1 MARLLMTPQVMNM
14 TTDPTP
20 IVRWEFQRGDR
31 HLTCRVDAV
40 TDIAEYDVATVPHWD
55 LNAAFIETFDAAGA
69 ALRRHADIAAH
80 LREAGWTVASYT
92 A

>member
-1 MARLLMTPQVMNM
+1 MTRQVMNTM
-14 TTDPTP
+14 TGSTP

-31 HLTCRVDAV
+31 HLTCRVDAL
-40 TDIAEYDVATVPHWD
+40 TDISEFDVATVPHWD
-55 LNAAFIETFDAAGA
+55 LSAAFVETFDAATA

>member
-1 MARLLMTPQVMNM
+1 MTRLVMNTM
-14 TTDPTP
+14 TDTTP
-20 IVRWEFQRGDR
+20 IVRWEFERGDR
-31 HLTCRVDAV
+31 HITCRVDAV
-40 TDIAEYDVATVPHWD
+40 ADISEYDVATVPHWD
-55 LNAAFIETFDAAGA
+55 LNAASVETFEAPGA